1 MGRRNAA
8 MSWRRFLAA
17 PSRTAPILAFRTGDA
32 MARRLRHRS
41 ELLDLT

>member
-1 MGRRNAA
+1 

-17 PSRTAPILAFRTGDA
+17 PSHRAPILASRTGDA
-32 MARRLRHRS
+32 MARRHVRHRS